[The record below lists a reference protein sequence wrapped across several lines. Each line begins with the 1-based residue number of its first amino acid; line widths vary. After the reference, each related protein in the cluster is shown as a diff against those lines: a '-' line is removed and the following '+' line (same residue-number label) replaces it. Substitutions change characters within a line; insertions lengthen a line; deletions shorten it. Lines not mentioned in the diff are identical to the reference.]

1 MFILPFIFFSLLTYF
16 LYKRQEGVTV
26 AVYLSALYAITALC
40 AAVTILCGFLGEE
53 TGILFDNSNAEFGF
67 LPTLFYCALL
77 AASIWPFTR
86 FNTTK
91 IRATE
96 LVCPWALDALGVL
109 LIILSLINLY
119 LVADSTLDIL
129 DGNFAELRQS
139 VYDGEESAA
148 QIKAMSIPGMYYI
161 FPLNI
166 ITIFAL
172 PLAFYNIT
180 RHRCTWW
187 FNGLLLFASLAKP
200 IAAVQTADRTE
211 IAFFGIMTMFTLV
224 MFWREITL
232 RTKITLGII
241 AAPIVAAMAIYVSAV
256 TSDRFEKTYA
266 GPAASAMQYIG
277 QGYINFCYIWEHANS
292 DYISTEREFPLYNRI
307 FTGIVSDGDR
317 RNVRSAEHGFFI
329 SVFPSFI
336 GDILLDLTLPGLIL
350 WLLVYIV
357 ICNRFIPDTEDPDR
371 PIYAAD
377 YLIVFMLGI
386 IPAFGIFY
394 YRFFSF
400 QSTIMIMCIIAAS
413 FFSRY
418 TFSFNAQEG
427 EDTAD

>member
-40 AAVTILCGFLGEE
+40 AVVTILCGFLGEDS
-53 TGILFDNSNAEFGF
+53 GILYDNSNAEFGL
-67 LPTLFYCALL
+67 LPTVFYCALL

-91 IRATE
+91 IRTTE
-96 LVCPWALDALGVL
+96 LVSPWALDALGVF

-129 DGNFAELRQS
+129 NGNFAELRQAH
-139 VYDGEESAA
+139 YDGEESLA
-148 QIKAMSIPGMYYI
+148 QIKAESLPLVSYLYL
-161 FPLNI
+161 LNI

-180 RHRCTWW
+180 RRRCTWW
-187 FNGLLLFASLAKP
+187 FNGLLLFASLAQP

-211 IAFFGIMTMFTLV
+211 IAFFGIMAMFTLV
-224 MFWREITL
+224 MFWREISL
-232 RTKITLGII
+232 RTKIILGII
-241 AAPIVAAMAIYVSAV
+241 ATPIVVAMAIYVSAV

-329 SVFPSFI
+329 SVFPTFI
-336 GDILLDLTLPGLIL
+336 GDILLDLTLPGLIFWIL
-350 WLLVYIV
+350 AYIA
-357 ICNRFIPDTEDPDR
+357 ICNRVIPDTEEQSA
-371 PIYAAD
+371 IHAAD
-377 YLIVFMLGI
+377 YLTVFMLGV
-386 IPAFGIFY
+386 IPAFGVFY
-394 YRFFSF
+394 YRYFNFK
-400 QSTIMIMCIIAAS
+400 STLMIICIIIAVFLS
-413 FFSRY
+413 KH
-418 TFSFNAQEG
+418 TFSFSDNT
-427 EDTAD
+427 DTSQ